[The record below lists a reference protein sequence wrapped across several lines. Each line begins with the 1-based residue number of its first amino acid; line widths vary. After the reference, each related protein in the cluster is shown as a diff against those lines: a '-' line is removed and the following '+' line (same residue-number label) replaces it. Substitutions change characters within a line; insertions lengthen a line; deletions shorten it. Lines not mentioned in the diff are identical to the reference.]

1 MKSILSVTLCFLFS
15 CLIIFSSCK
24 KAGTGGKATL
34 VVFLQ
39 HHGKTIPNHTGYPD
53 TVFVKYNAKELPG
66 TTAADFDTY
75 FVGEEGED
83 HVHCTELKPGNYF
96 IYGAGMDTTG
106 PYRVTGG
113 IAVKIKSSDKENE
126 IDTDLPVTE

>member
-1 MKSILSVTLCFLFS
+1 MKSILSVTLCFLIS

-39 HHGKTIPNHTGYPD
+39 HHGKTIPNHIGYPD
-53 TVFVKYNAKELPG
+53 TVFVKFNAKELPG

-75 FVGEEGED
+75 FIGEVGED
-83 HVHCTELKPGNYF
+83 HVHCEELKPGNYF

-113 IAVKIKSSDKENE
+113 IAVKIKGSDKANE
-126 IDTDLPVTE
+126 IDTNLPVTE